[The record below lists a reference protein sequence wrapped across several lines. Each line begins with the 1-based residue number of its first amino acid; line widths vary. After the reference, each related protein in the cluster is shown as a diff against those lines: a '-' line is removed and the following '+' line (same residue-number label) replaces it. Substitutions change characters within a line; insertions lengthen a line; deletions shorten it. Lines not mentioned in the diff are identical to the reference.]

1 MSTISSV
8 RFDRSF
14 RPFLIAFAAL
24 SFCTAPFAA
33 QAHDPETGQASAI
46 ANEGVMVEAGDAKIL
61 FDPLFQPGLRP
72 VMNDD
77 FAQTIIDG
85 LAPYDGVDA
94 VFISHAHRDHF
105 HADYV
110 IRLLAAQRDLRLF
123 VPTQVAAMLEAH
135 PDWKLEF
142 DERVERVDPDFGE
155 AMRYQLG
162 SMRIDAVRVPHIG
175 YPDRNAGLENLV
187 FRVALTPNHRV
198 MHLGDADGQ
207 PKHFAPH
214 EALFAEARTG
224 LAFVPYWM
232 LLEDG
237 GKDVITNTLNAEKA
251 IGIHVGTR
259 ANPEGASAELVASGE
274 DYFSK
279 LGETRVIPVTSG
291 PEEE

>member
-1 MSTISSV
+1 MFTSSPYPFFRNV
-8 RFDRSF
+8 R
-14 RPFLIAFAAL
+14 PLLAAL
-24 SFCTAPFAA
+24 AFFSLCAPPFVA
-33 QAHDPETGQASAI
+33 QAHDPETGRASAI
-46 ANEGVMVEAGDAKIL
+46 ANEGVMVEAGDTKIL

-77 FAQTIIDG
+77 FAQKIIDG
-85 LAPYDGVDA
+85 IAPYDGVDA

-110 IRLLAAQRDLRLF
+110 IRLLAAQPELRLF
-123 VPTQVAAMLEAH
+123 VPTQVSAMLEVH
-135 PDWKLEF
+135 PGWKLEF
-142 DERVERVDPDFGE
+142 DERVESVDPAFGE

-187 FRVALTPNHRV
+187 FRVALTPKHRV

-207 PKHFAPH
+207 PEHFAPH
-214 EALFAEARTG
+214 AELFAQARTG

-232 LLEDG
+232 LIEDG
-237 GKDVITNTLNAEKA
+237 GKEVIANTLNAEKA

-259 ANPEGASAELVASGE
+259 ANPEGASDELVASGE
-274 DYFSK
+274 DYFLK
-279 LGETRVIPVTSG
+279 LGETRIVPETSG